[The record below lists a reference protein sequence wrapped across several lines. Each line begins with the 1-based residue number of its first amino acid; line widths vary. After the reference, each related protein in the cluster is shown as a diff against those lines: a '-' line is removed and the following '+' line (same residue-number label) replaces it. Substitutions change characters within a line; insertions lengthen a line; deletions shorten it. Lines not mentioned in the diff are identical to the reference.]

1 MFATMEN
8 GTRVRRSRMKDN
20 RIIGRRIIAIQ
31 VLMSRA
37 LDTWNV
43 EEEELRGLYQM
54 NGGRG
59 GGKASQS
66 VTTDI
71 VGDCNH

>member
-1 MFATMEN
+1 
-8 GTRVRRSRMKDN
+8 MKDN

-43 EEEELRGLYQM
+43 EEEELGGLYQM

-59 GGKASQS
+59 GGKAS
-66 VTTDI
+66 
-71 VGDCNH
+71 

>member
-20 RIIGRRIIAIQ
+20 RIVGRRIIAIQ

-37 LDTWNV
+37 FDTWNV
-43 EEEELRGLYQM
+43 EEEELGGLYQM

-59 GGKASQS
+59 GGKAS
-66 VTTDI
+66 
-71 VGDCNH
+71 

>member
-31 VLMSRA
+31 ALLSRA

-43 EEEELRGLYQM
+43 EEEELGGLYQM

-59 GGKASQS
+59 GGKAS
-66 VTTDI
+66 
-71 VGDCNH
+71 

>member
-43 EEEELRGLYQM
+43 EEEELGGLISD
-54 NGGRG
+54 G
-59 GGKASQS
+59 
-66 VTTDI
+66 
-71 VGDCNH
+71 VGDGNH